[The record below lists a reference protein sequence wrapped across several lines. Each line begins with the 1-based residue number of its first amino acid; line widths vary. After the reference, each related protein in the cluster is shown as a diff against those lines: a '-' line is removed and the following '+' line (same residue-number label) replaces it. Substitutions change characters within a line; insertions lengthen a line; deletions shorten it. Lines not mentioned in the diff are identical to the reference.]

1 MRIFS
6 NLSLSLLAASSL
18 ALTGCQ
24 QFTKPQ
30 LDPNTIQTES
40 DQHFSLQG
48 KIGVRTPEQTGSAFF
63 TWVQQQQEFDI
74 ELSGILGVGKTQI
87 TGRPGEVSLNSAKT
101 GLIQA
106 ETQEEL

>member
-48 KIGVRTPEQTGSAFF
+48 KIGVRTPEQTGSAFLHGYNSNKNL
-63 TWVQQQQEFDI
+63 I
-74 ELSGILGVGKTQI
+74 
-87 TGRPGEVSLNSAKT
+87 LNSV
-101 GLIQA
+101 
-106 ETQEEL
+106 EF

>member
-48 KIGVRTPEQTGSAFF
+48 KMWGADGKPYDCKAVMPESTFARTIKKVR
-63 TWVQQQQEFDI
+63 
-74 ELSGILGVGKTQI
+74 
-87 TGRPGEVSLNSAKT
+87 
-101 GLIQA
+101 
-106 ETQEEL
+106 

>member
-40 DQHFSLQG
+40 DQQFSLQG
-48 KIGVRTPEQTGSAFF
+48 KIGVRTLNRQAVLFSHGYNSNKSLILSS
-63 TWVQQQQEFDI
+63 VEF
-74 ELSGILGVGKTQI
+74 
-87 TGRPGEVSLNSAKT
+87 
-101 GLIQA
+101 
-106 ETQEEL
+106 

>member
-63 TWVQQQQEFDI
+63 TWVQPVSYTH
-74 ELSGILGVGKTQI
+74 LTLPTN
-87 TGRPGEVSLNSAKT
+87 REV
-101 GLIQA
+101 
-106 ETQEEL
+106 